1 MRVLLINPE
10 FPGSFWS
17 LQESCN
23 LMGRKTLMPPLGLLT
38 LAALLPGDWELRLVD
53 LNAQQLRA
61 DDWEWAELV
70 MLSGMIVQREGLLH
84 LIREAKLRHKT
95 VVVGGPFATS
105 VPQDIL
111 EAGADFLVRGEGEN
125 TIPLWLAA
133 QQAGATHGVIE
144 SDGHPD
150 MTLSPV
156 PRFDL
161 LNLSDYIIMGIQTSR
176 GCPFD
181 CEFCDIVNLY
191 GRKPRYKSPDQ
202 VLAELELLFNL
213 GWKREVLICDDNFIG
228 NQTHARAILKK
239 LIPWMQSHGEPFSF
253 WTQASA
259 NLGNHTA
266 MVDLM
271 TEANFSN
278 VFIGVESPDE
288 AVLVGNRKYQNLTN
302 PVGQSLTNISA
313 NGLGVLPSFIMGF
326 DQETKGAGD
335 RICAFVEEHNLPVVM
350 VNLLQALPNT
360 ALWDRL
366 KQENRLTEIE
376 VSADMIDA
384 SLNFLPARPAPEIVA
399 EYIRTVDYLY
409 EPTKFLARTYRHF
422 LAMRPT
428 RAAAGRPKTPGHG
441 NLKDR
446 LPLHA
451 RGEDLMVLLKLFW
464 RQGIVADYRRQ
475 FWRQLVG
482 ICRQNRSRLTKYLIQ
497 CAMGENLFAIR
508 ESLLARAG
516 RSGAGQKAACFAGP
530 ARPHAEPSLGRATLD

>member
-1 MRVLLINPE
+1 
-10 FPGSFWS
+10 
-17 LQESCN
+17 
-23 LMGRKTLMPPLGLLT
+23 
-38 LAALLPGDWELRLVD
+38 
-53 LNAQQLRA
+53 
-61 DDWEWAELV
+61 

-84 LIREAKLRHKT
+84 LIREAKQRRKT

-111 EAGADFLVRGEGEN
+111 EAGADFLVLGEGEN

-133 QQAGATHGVIE
+133 QQAGATYGVIKP
-144 SDGHPD
+144 DGRPD

-161 LNLSDYIIMGIQTSR
+161 LNLNDYIIVGIQTSR

-191 GRKPRYKSPDQ
+191 GRKPRYKSPNQ

-253 WTQASA
+253 WTQVSA
-259 NLGNHTA
+259 NLGNQTA

-271 TEANFSN
+271 TEANFGN

-288 AVLVGNRKYQNLTN
+288 AVLVGNRKYQNLKN
-302 PVGQSLTNISA
+302 PLGQSLTNISA
-313 NGLGVLPSFIMGF
+313 NGLGVVPSFIMGF

-335 RICAFVEEHNLPVVM
+335 RIFAFVEEHNLPVVM
-350 VNLLQALPNT
+350 LNLLQALPNT

-366 KQENRLTEIE
+366 QQENRLTEIQ

-384 SLNFLPARPAPEIVA
+384 SFNFLPARPAPEIVA

-441 NLKDR
+441 NPKNR
-446 LPLHA
+446 LPVHA
-451 RGEDLMVLLKLFW
+451 RGEDLLALLKLFW
-464 RQGIVADYRRQ
+464 RQGIVADYRQQ

-482 ICRQNRSRLTKYLIQ
+482 VCRQNPSRLTKYLIQ

-516 RSGAGQKAACFAGP
+516 RSGAGQNAACLAGP